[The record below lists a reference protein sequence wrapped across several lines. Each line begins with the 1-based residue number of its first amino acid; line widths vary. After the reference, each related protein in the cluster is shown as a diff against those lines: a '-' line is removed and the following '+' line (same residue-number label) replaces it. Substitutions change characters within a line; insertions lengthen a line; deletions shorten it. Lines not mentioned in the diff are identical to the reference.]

1 MKQTIYLPC
10 SIVLN
15 NDIQEVKQLNVFVS
29 DVCATVH
36 LDDDTATNV
45 ELAIEEAVVNVMNY
59 AYPYEWEG
67 KIHVKAYAS
76 AGKLFFE
83 ISDSGIPF
91 DPTKAKEADI
101 SLSVQ
106 QRSIGGLGI
115 YLIRKYMDNMEY
127 KRIEGR
133 NVLTL
138 SKNLNFP
145 L

>member
-36 LDDDTATNV
+36 LDDDTATTV
-45 ELAIEEAVVNVMNY
+45 ELAIEEAVANVMNY
-59 AYPYEWEG
+59 AYPLEWEG

-76 AGKLFFE
+76 AGKLCFE

-91 DPTKAKEADI
+91 DPTTANEADV

-115 YLIRKYMDNMEY
+115 YLIRKYMDSMEY
-127 KRIEGR
+127 KRVEGR
-133 NVLTL
+133 NILTL
-138 SKNLNFP
+138 SKNLNYP

>member
-1 MKQTIYLPC
+1 MPQETSVKQQGVILQRSLTLP
-10 SIVLN
+10 
-15 NDIQEVKQLNVFVS
+15 NDIDAITEMSMFVDTICEELGFDMMMTMNLN
-29 DVCATVH
+29 
-36 LDDDTATNV
+36 
-45 ELAIEEAVVNVMNY
+45 LAIEEAVVNVMNY

-76 AGKLFFE
+76 GGKLFFE

-115 YLIRKYMDNMEY
+115 YLIRKYMDNM
-127 KRIEGR
+127 
-133 NVLTL
+133 
-138 SKNLNFP
+138 
-145 L
+145 

>member
-36 LDDDTATNV
+36 LDDDTATTV
-45 ELAIEEAVVNVMNY
+45 ELAIEEAVANVMNY
-59 AYPYEWEG
+59 AYPLEWEG

-76 AGKLFFE
+76 AGKLCFE

-91 DPTKAKEADI
+91 DPTTANEADV

-115 YLIRKYMDNMEY
+115 YLIRKYMDSMEY
-127 KRIEGR
+127 KRVEGR
-133 NVLTL
+133 NILTL
-138 SKNLNFP
+138 SKNLNYT

>member
-36 LDDDTATNV
+36 LDNDMASNV

-76 AGKLFFE
+76 GGKLFFE
-83 ISDSGIPF
+83 ISDNGIPF

-101 SLSVQ
+101 SLSVK

>member
-36 LDDDTATNV
+36 LDNDMASNV

-76 AGKLFFE
+76 GGTLFFE
-83 ISDSGIPF
+83 ISDNGIPF